1 MLPKNIDQRTLLATM
16 RGFALALGVRCT
28 YCHAGREGTPLD
40 SIDFA
45 KDEKR
50 PKKVARVMMHMMM
63 HINEERLHD
72 VPERPQPL
80 LDVRCAT
87 CHRGL
92 ARPRLM
98 EEEMTL
104 TLADSGLDAAVPRY
118 RDLRRR
124 YAESGTYDFRDLVLI
139 DVARAE
145 ARAGRRAGLTPA
157 CPV

>member
-1 MLPKNIDQRTLLATM
+1 MRRLVMLVLCLFAPGSAIRAQGKFPPDSFTNLKVLPKNIDQRTLLATM

-92 ARPRLM
+92 
-98 EEEMTL
+98 
-104 TLADSGLDAAVPRY
+104 
-118 RDLRRR
+118 
-124 YAESGTYDFRDLVLI
+124 
-139 DVARAE
+139 
-145 ARAGRRAGLTPA
+145 
-157 CPV
+157 